1 MRPKWTSDKVRTRWG
16 RRLRHIPRKRIEYV
30 NFQFSLM
37 SLVGNFHFKLGD
49 SHNDRSASP
58 PPCLPLFLGLIH
70 WNCNSSCR
78 PQARRRRLL
87 GDSIEKCDYKM
98 FGKPRVCVEHGKL
111 PVARP
116 RGSLSCL
123 CCGCHDKGVQIRAE
137 QWRNCD
143 CNGERWKCAEAEAE
157 AQAGEERLAKEQPS
171 TTKQPFTTPTK
182 GVARAWAR

>member
-1 MRPKWTSDKVRTRWG
+1 MRALCL
-16 RRLRHIPRKRIEYV
+16 RRIPRKRIEYG

-49 SHNDRSASP
+49 SYNDRNAP
-58 PPCLPLFLGLIH
+58 PSFPLYLSLFLGLIH

-78 PQARRRRLL
+78 PQPSGRRLL
-87 GDSIEKCDYKM
+87 VDSIEKCDYKM

-123 CCGCHDKGVQIRAE
+123 RCGCGCDCHDKGVQIRAE
-137 QWRNCD
+137 QWQNCD
-143 CNGERWKCAEAEAE
+143 CNGER
-157 AQAGEERLAKEQPS
+157 
-171 TTKQPFTTPTK
+171 
-182 GVARAWAR
+182 